1 MPSQLVRRLSMQ
13 NDSTYSATEYRQR
26 FLSPR
31 REDYNPHAALPKLNS
46 SRPPSG
52 RPFLACD
59 VDPKTAL
66 TSSEY
71 RLCYENY
78 HPKRPYVFH
87 ARPSHVFDHVPLPP
101 NYLISS
107 RIAINH
113 SSLKDTEY
121 QERFPNYPS
130 FIPGHALLP
139 PHIPSKPNT
148 QSDTQLKRD
157 HMSRSQYFDQ
167 LIVDSDK
174 LNGGQRRMGTSEQRN
189 AFQWPYYVSSSQQ
202 KTKREEVSTPAYQP
216 YYVPRNIYEPLPT
229 VQRSTVNGFN

>member
-1 MPSQLVRRLSMQ
+1 MQ

-31 REDYNPHAALPKLNS
+31 REDYNPHVALPKLNS
-46 SRPPSG
+46 SRPPSS
-52 RPFLACD
+52 RAFLACD

-66 TSSEY
+66 NSSEY

-87 ARPSHVFDHVPLPP
+87 ARASHVFDHVPMPP
-101 NYLISS
+101 NYLTSS

-139 PHIPSKPNT
+139 PHIPSKPNM

-157 HMSRSQYFDQ
+157 LMARSQYFDQ

-174 LNGGQRRMGTSEQRN
+174 LNGGQRHMGTSEQRN
-189 AFQWPYYVSSSQQ
+189 AFRWPYYASSSQQ
-202 KTKREEVSTPAYQP
+202 KTKREVSTPAYQP
-216 YYVPRNIYEPLPT
+216 YYIPRDIYEPLPT
-229 VQRSTVNGFN
+229 VQRPTVNGFN